1 MCGSRPVVR
10 PDRPLQ
16 LQEGDEAQR
25 NVLGVPSAILTE
37 AMSDNVLDVHQKLS
51 LTSMFEVEK
60 EDPDEKQDVLRVL
73 W

>member
-1 MCGSRPVVR
+1 VCGSCPVVR

-16 LQEGDEAQR
+16 FQEGDEAQR
-25 NVLGVPSAILTE
+25 NVLGVPSTILME
-37 AMSDNVLDVHQKLS
+37 ALSDDVLDVHQKLC

>member
-1 MCGSRPVVR
+1 VVR

-16 LQEGDEAQR
+16 FQEGDEAQR
-25 NVLGVPSAILTE
+25 NVLGVPSTILME
-37 AMSDNVLDVHQKLS
+37 ALSDDVLDVHQKLC